1 MRDEAKKQIILIS
14 NDIRSSGINVYSSYY
29 NKTLEI
35 LFLYGSLNFICS
47 NEN

>member
-29 NKTLEI
+29 NKNIRNLVYI
-35 LFLYGSLNFICS
+35 W
-47 NEN
+47 